1 MKEITTK
8 IMELTGRSEEECVK
22 INEVLNNHFLIGHNQ
37 KDKIVN
43 DFCSAL
49 GIDAEEGDKLYN
61 QCMEVIVKGIF
72 KRK

>member
-1 MKEITTK
+1 MKEIVTK
-8 IMELTGRSEEECVK
+8 IMELTGRSEEECKK

-43 DFCSAL
+43 DFCSTL
-49 GIDAEEGDKLYN
+49 GIDSAEADKLYN

-72 KRK
+72 KR

>member
-8 IMELTGRSEEECVK
+8 LMELTGRSEEECAK

-37 KDKIVN
+37 KDKIKADLCNV
-43 DFCSAL
+43 L
-49 GIDAEEGDKLYN
+49 GIDEKTADTLYN

-72 KRK
+72 KK

>member
-1 MKEITTK
+1 MKEIITK
-8 IMELTGRSEEECVK
+8 LVELTGRSEEECVK

-37 KDKIVN
+37 KDKIVK

-49 GIDAEEGDKLYN
+49 NIDEAKADELYN

-72 KRK
+72 KK

>member
-8 IMELTGRSEEECVK
+8 LMEVTGRSEEECVK

-43 DFCSAL
+43 DFCEAL
-49 GIDAEEGDKLYN
+49 NIPVAEADELYN
-61 QCMEVIVKGIF
+61 QSMEIIVKGVF
-72 KRK
+72 RK

>member
-8 IMELTGRSEEECVK
+8 LMELTGRSEEECAK

-37 KDKIVN
+37 KDKIKADLCNV
-43 DFCSAL
+43 L
-49 GIDAEEGDKLYN
+49 GIDEKTADALYN

-72 KRK
+72 KK

>member
-49 GIDAEEGDKLYN
+49 GIEHQEADELYN

-72 KRK
+72 RK